1 MCYLNTYCKVHF
13 VRIPVGKESR
23 NMKEKE
29 QLNLNRMIPKAGAAI
44 VTVTVFLFA
53 VFLIINFSMGSYFVC
68 LILPIGFIM
77 MTAGLYNECEGDR
90 KVAANIGLIL
100 AAVYAAFIMLVYF
113 SQLTTV
119 KNEQLNEQ
127 AAKLLEFGKFGLI
140 FNYDLLGYG
149 VMALSTFF
157 TGLSM
162 KPDNKTDKW
171 LKALLM
177 IHGVFFFSC
186 TFMPI
191 TGMFAKI
198 SSGGDGIGGR
208 LALVAWCVYFLPVGI
223 LSFLHFRKR

>member
-1 MCYLNTYCKVHF
+1 MISKV
-13 VRIPVGKESR
+13 GS
-23 NMKEKE
+23 
-29 QLNLNRMIPKAGAAI
+29 AI

-53 VFLIINFSMGSYFVC
+53 VFLIINYSTGYYFVC

-77 MTAGLYNECEGDR
+77 MIAGLHNECEGDR

-100 AAVYAAFIMLVYF
+100 AAVYATFIMLVYF
-113 SQLTTV
+113 AQLTTV

-127 AAKLLEFGKFGLI
+127 AANLLEFGKFGLI

-157 TGLSM
+157 TGFSM
-162 KPDNKTDKW
+162 KPKNKTDKW
-171 LKALLM
+171 LRALLM
-177 IHGVFFFSC
+177 IHGVFYFSC

-191 TGMFAKI
+191 TGMFTKM

>member
-1 MCYLNTYCKVHF
+1 MDLNK
-13 VRIPVGKESR
+13 
-23 NMKEKE
+23 
-29 QLNLNRMIPKAGAAI
+29 MIPKAGSAI
-44 VTVTVFLFA
+44 VTATVFLFA
-53 VFLIINFSMGSYFVC
+53 IFLIINYSMGSFFVC

-77 MTAGLYNECEGDR
+77 MTAGLHGECEDDR

-100 AAVYAAFIMLVYF
+100 AAVYATLIMLVYF
-113 SQLTTV
+113 TQLTTV
-119 KNEQLNEQ
+119 NNEQLNEQ
-127 AAKLLEFGKFGLI
+127 AANLLDFSKFGLI

-162 KPDNKTDKW
+162 KPKNKTDKW
-171 LKALLM
+171 LRALM
-177 IHGVFFFSC
+177 IIHGVFYFSC

-191 TGMFAKI
+191 TGMFAKM
-198 SSGGDGIGGR
+198 SSDGEGIGGR

>member
-1 MCYLNTYCKVHF
+1 MISKV
-13 VRIPVGKESR
+13 GS
-23 NMKEKE
+23 
-29 QLNLNRMIPKAGAAI
+29 AI

-77 MTAGLYNECEGDR
+77 MTAGLHNECENDR

-100 AAVYAAFIMLVYF
+100 ASVYATFIMLVYF

-119 KNEQLNEQ
+119 NNEQLNEQ
-127 AAKLLEFGKFGLI
+127 AANLLEFNKYGLI

-177 IHGVFFFSC
+177 IHGVFYFSC
-186 TFMPI
+186 TFMPM
-191 TGMFAKI
+191 TGMFIKM

-208 LALVAWCVYFLPVGI
+208 LALVAWCVYFLPIGI
-223 LSFLHFRKR
+223 LSFLHFKKR

>member
-1 MCYLNTYCKVHF
+1 MSLRCEK
-13 VRIPVGKESR
+13 GKTN
-23 NMKEKE
+23 NMSIKADKI
-29 QLNLNRMIPKAGAAI
+29 NLNKMLAKVGSAI

-53 VFLIINFSMGSYFVC
+53 VFLIINYSMGSYFVC

-77 MTAGLYNECEGDR
+77 MTAGLHNECEDDR

-100 AAVYAAFIMLVYF
+100 AAVYATFIMLVYF

-149 VMALSTFF
+149 VMSLSTFF

-162 KPDNKTDKW
+162 KPNNKMDKW

-177 IHGVFFFSC
+177 IHGVFYFSC

-191 TGMFAKI
+191 TGMFAKM

>member
-1 MCYLNTYCKVHF
+1 M
-13 VRIPVGKESR
+13 
-23 NMKEKE
+23 
-29 QLNLNRMIPKAGAAI
+29 NLNKMISKVGSAI

-53 VFLIINFSMGSYFVC
+53 IFLIINFSMGGYFVC

-77 MTAGLYNECEGDR
+77 MTAGLHNECENDR
-90 KVAANIGLIL
+90 KVAANIGLVL
-100 AAVYAAFIMLVYF
+100 AAVYCTFIMLVYF
-113 SQLTTV
+113 TQLTTV
-119 KNEQLNEQ
+119 NNEQLTEQ
-127 AAKLLEFGKFGLI
+127 AANLLEMGKCGLI

-177 IHGVFFFSC
+177 IHGVFYFSC
-186 TFMPI
+186 TFMPM
-191 TGMFAKI
+191 TGMFAKM

-208 LALVAWCVYFLPVGI
+208 LALVAWCVYFLPIGI
-223 LSFLHFRKR
+223 LSFLHFKKR

>member
-1 MCYLNTYCKVHF
+1 MDLNKVLAK
-13 VRIPVGKESR
+13 VGSS
-23 NMKEKE
+23 
-29 QLNLNRMIPKAGAAI
+29 I

-77 MTAGLYNECEGDR
+77 MTAGLQGECESDR

-100 AAVYAAFIMLVYF
+100 AAVYATFIMLVYF

-119 KNEQLNEQ
+119 NNEQLNEQ
-127 AAKLLEFGKFGLI
+127 ASKLLEFGKFGLI

-162 KPDNKTDKW
+162 KPNNKTDKW

-191 TGMFAKI
+191 TGVFAKM

-208 LALVAWCVYFLPVGI
+208 LALVAWCVYFLPVGT
-223 LSFLHFRKR
+223 LSFLHFRKK

>member
-1 MCYLNTYCKVHF
+1 MDLNKIISKV
-13 VRIPVGKESR
+13 GSS
-23 NMKEKE
+23 
-29 QLNLNRMIPKAGAAI
+29 I

-53 VFLIINFSMGSYFVC
+53 LFLMINFPTGYFFVC

-77 MTAGLYNECEGDR
+77 MTAGIQNECESDR

-100 AAVYAAFIMLVYF
+100 AAVYATFIMLVYF
-113 SQLTTV
+113 AQLTTV
-119 KNEQLNEQ
+119 KNELLNEQ
-127 AAKLLEFGKFGLI
+127 AANLLVFGKFGLI

-162 KPDNKTDKW
+162 KPKNKTDKW
-171 LKALLM
+171 LRALML
-177 IHGVFFFSC
+177 IHGVFYFSC

-191 TGMFAKI
+191 TGMFAKM

-208 LALVAWCVYFLPVGI
+208 LALVVWCVYFLPIGI
-223 LSFLHFRKR
+223 LSFIHFTKGEMRYEKR

>member
-1 MCYLNTYCKVHF
+1 MDLNKIISKV
-13 VRIPVGKESR
+13 GSS
-23 NMKEKE
+23 
-29 QLNLNRMIPKAGAAI
+29 I

-53 VFLIINFSMGSYFVC
+53 LFLMINFPTGYFFVC

-77 MTAGLYNECEGDR
+77 MTAGIQNECEGDR

-100 AAVYAAFIMLVYF
+100 AAVYATFIMLVYF
-113 SQLTTV
+113 AQLTTV

-127 AAKLLEFGKFGLI
+127 AANLLVFGKFGLI

-162 KPDNKTDKW
+162 KSKNKTDKW
-171 LKALLM
+171 LRALML
-177 IHGVFFFSC
+177 IHGVFYFSC
-186 TFMPI
+186 TFMPM
-191 TGMFAKI
+191 TGMFAKM

-208 LALVAWCVYFLPVGI
+208 LALVVWCVYFLPIGI
-223 LSFLHFRKR
+223 LSFIHFTKGEMRYEKR

>member
-1 MCYLNTYCKVHF
+1 MDLNKV
-13 VRIPVGKESR
+13 VS
-23 NMKEKE
+23 
-29 QLNLNRMIPKAGAAI
+29 KAGSAI

-53 VFLIINFSMGSYFVC
+53 LFLIIDFSLGSYFVC
-68 LILPIGFIM
+68 LILPVGFIM
-77 MTAGLYNECEGDR
+77 MAAGLQIECEGDR

-100 AAVYAAFIMLVYF
+100 AAVYATFIMLVYF

-119 KNEQLNEQ
+119 NNEQLNEQ
-127 AAKLLEFGKFGLI
+127 AAKLLEFDKYGLI

-162 KPDNKTDKW
+162 KPKNKMDKW
-171 LKALLM
+171 FRALLM
-177 IHGVFFFSC
+177 IHGVFYFSC

-191 TGMFAKI
+191 TGMFARM
-198 SSGGDGIGGR
+198 SSGGNGIGGR

-223 LSFLHFRKR
+223 LSFLHFRSR